1 MYCSVFTLPVLGS
14 KILNHILITCA
25 MQQSRIAMRLKNGVW
40 YCVWKVLLTWFH
52 CMIVTFNVSLVWYN
66 VFFSK
71 SRWNMNHKKLTQICY
86 STLLCLT
93 IGPTLMYMEFSLA
106 TKFFIN
112 PNDSIVMYGVF
123 HNIQVYGFVWVAT
136 THWCYVNIYYTPK
149 IFACVY
155 FSSDNTLIPYAVI
168 CIYSGYLLDVILHSW
183 WLYRRRLS

>member
-1 MYCSVFTLPVLGS
+1 MLCSRAGLP
-14 KILNHILITCA
+14 
-25 MQQSRIAMRLKNGVW
+25 
-40 YCVWKVLLTWFH
+40 CVWKMGCDIVSERFYWPGFIVWLLLLMSVWFDI
-52 CMIVTFNVSLVWYN
+52 MF
-66 VFFSK
+66 FFSK

-123 HNIQVYGFVWVAT
+123 HNIQVYGLVWVAT
-136 THWCYVNIYYTPK
+136 THWCYVNLYYTPK